1 MTTPSRQIPAEQG
14 ESLPASIPAL
24 ERSPAAEPD
33 SSALASGRRAA
44 RRPIRG
50 SKLVRTETI
59 LAGTFVLAGIGL
71 ATLAAMVFWFDA
83 GRMIDLTDEGASLLH
98 ARPHD
103 ANEIVPSPFGRVTA
117 TIFTL
122 VRGNLSLFR
131 MAGFL
136 VPSAVTA
143 VLILL
148 LIKPPTR
155 GRFAVAFA
163 GGIAAGAMHY
173 AEYLRTLAYNWLIG
187 VALGLVAIGFV
198 LAFAPPSRVVAW
210 QAWRRDLLSGS
221 VLGLGL
227 ALTVT
232 ARIHSGI
239 AATLIVALM
248 WLLSSYRGSLG
259 RAAVRQLLLRTL
271 RVGAAATMT
280 GAVWA
285 FFALVLPAGGI
296 GGLLRDARNTV
307 DVMNAGSWGGTSSG
321 GAGHYLRDVRDLLEA
336 IVRKLGAQAPGAVL
350 GLFIAVAILV
360 AFVGLSKRASSAS
373 GAPPD
378 HPSRSTICALTTG
391 VALVGALVWGL
402 ARGELHAGYSSTED
416 LGPTFFALVTWAVFG
431 RLAGVAAASYLSRR
445 DVRSG
450 RMITTAT
457 SEASES
463 SVDPSQPARPGWIT
477 LTAMLLGLAVTTGIG
492 SSNPMAFQLH
502 FGSTVLVAALA
513 CVMGVWNG
521 ERGAIARR
529 ARGDDGARRRAP
541 RRGTATQLL
550 VAFVCLVLGAFAFR
564 WILDGRSEPYRQLPL
579 STSTAS
585 FRSRSTG
592 VTVDL
597 PPDQGRGLESLEF
610 QARRAGWRT
619 GTPLLDITPFHPL
632 VTFWLDGDPP
642 FSVFGAPYPPFV
654 TKTALLTISRERED
668 NLRRAWLLVGSPL
681 VPEIDYSAIASALG
695 RPWPCGYEP
704 VARATVG
711 SNAIP
716 SSATITLLRPVPG
729 PVPARCPDTEPAGP

>member
-1 MTTPSRQIPAEQG
+1 
-14 ESLPASIPAL
+14 
-24 ERSPAAEPD
+24 
-33 SSALASGRRAA
+33 
-44 RRPIRG
+44 
-50 SKLVRTETI
+50 
-59 LAGTFVLAGIGL
+59 
-71 ATLAAMVFWFDA
+71 
-83 GRMIDLTDEGASLLH
+83 
-98 ARPHD
+98 
-103 ANEIVPSPFGRVTA
+103 
-117 TIFTL
+117 
-122 VRGNLSLFR
+122 
-131 MAGFL
+131 
-136 VPSAVTA
+136 
-143 VLILL
+143 
-148 LIKPPTR
+148 
-155 GRFAVAFA
+155 
-163 GGIAAGAMHY
+163 
-173 AEYLRTLAYNWLIG
+173 
-187 VALGLVAIGFV
+187 
-198 LAFAPPSRVVAW
+198 
-210 QAWRRDLLSGS
+210 
-221 VLGLGL
+221 
-227 ALTVT
+227 
-232 ARIHSGI
+232 
-239 AATLIVALM
+239 
-248 WLLSSYRGSLG
+248 
-259 RAAVRQLLLRTL
+259 
-271 RVGAAATMT
+271 
-280 GAVWA
+280 
-285 FFALVLPAGGI
+285 
-296 GGLLRDARNTV
+296 
-307 DVMNAGSWGGTSSG
+307 
-321 GAGHYLRDVRDLLEA
+321 
-336 IVRKLGAQAPGAVL
+336 
-350 GLFIAVAILV
+350 
-360 AFVGLSKRASSAS
+360 
-373 GAPPD
+373 
-378 HPSRSTICALTTG
+378 
-391 VALVGALVWGL
+391 
-402 ARGELHAGYSSTED
+402 
-416 LGPTFFALVTWAVFG
+416 
-431 RLAGVAAASYLSRR
+431 
-445 DVRSG
+445 
-450 RMITTAT
+450 
-457 SEASES
+457 
-463 SVDPSQPARPGWIT
+463 
-477 LTAMLLGLAVTTGIG
+477 
-492 SSNPMAFQLH
+492 MAFQLH

>member
-1 MTTPSRQIPAEQG
+1 MTTPSRQIPAEPT
-14 ESLPASIPAL
+14 ESQRASISPL
-24 ERSPAAEPD
+24 ERSTTGERDP
-33 SSALASGRRAA
+33 SALTVGHPVARAPA
-44 RRPIRG
+44 RGP
-50 SKLVRTETI
+50 KLSR
-59 LAGTFVLAGIGL
+59 LGTVLVSIFVLGGVAL
-71 ATLAAMVFWFDA
+71 ATLAAIIFWFDA

-117 TIFTL
+117 TIFML

-136 VPSAVTA
+136 VPAAVTA

-173 AEYLRTLAYNWLIG
+173 AEYLRTLAYNWVVG

-198 LAFAPPSRVVAW
+198 LAFAPPSRVAAW
-210 QAWRRDLLSGS
+210 QAWRRDLVSGS

-239 AATLIVALM
+239 AATLIVASM
-248 WLLSSYRGSLG
+248 WLVSSYRGSLG
-259 RAAVRQLLLRTL
+259 RAAVRQLFLRTL

-285 FFALVLPAGGI
+285 LFALVLPAGGI
-296 GGLLRDARNTV
+296 GGLRRDARNTV
-307 DVMNAGSWGGTSSG
+307 DVMDAGSWGGTSSG
-321 GAGHYLRDVRDLLEA
+321 GVGHYLGDLRDLLEA
-336 IVRKLGAQAPGAVL
+336 IVRKLGAQAPGAGL
-350 GLFIAVAILV
+350 GLFIAIAILV
-360 AFVGLSKRASSAS
+360 ALVGLSRRASS
-373 GAPPD
+373 APPD
-378 HPSRSTICALTTG
+378 HPSRSTIVALMTG

-402 ARGELHAGYSSTED
+402 ARGELHAGYSSTQD
-416 LGPTFFALVTWAVFG
+416 LGPTFFALVTWAAFG
-431 RLAGVAAASYLSRR
+431 RLAGVATAAHLSRR
-445 DVRSG
+445 DVGSG

-457 SEASES
+457 SEASGN
-463 SVDPSQPARPGWIT
+463 SVDPSQPARPGWII
-477 LTAMLLGLAVTTGIG
+477 LSAMLLGLAVTTGVG

-513 CVMGVWNG
+513 CVVGVWNG
-521 ERGAIARR
+521 ERGGLGRR
-529 ARGDDGARRRAP
+529 AREEYGAWWRAP
-541 RRGTATQLL
+541 RRGIATQLL
-550 VAFVCLVLGAFAFR
+550 VALVCLVLGAFAFR
-564 WILDGRSEPYRQLPL
+564 WVLDSRSDPYRQLPL

-592 VTVDL
+592 FAVDL
-597 PPDQGRGLESLEF
+597 PPDQGRGLESLEL

-642 FSVFGAPYPPFV
+642 FSVFGAPYPQFV

-668 NLRRAWLLVGSPL
+668 DLRRAWLLVSSPL
-681 VPEIDYSAIASALG
+681 VPEIDYSAIANALG

-729 PVPARCPDTEPAGP
+729 PVAAQCLNTEPAGR